1 MEQEA
6 ICSFPQGHVLFREGE
21 PADTAY
27 IIESGTIAITTE
39 QAGEPQLLSELGPG
53 EILGEMALIDAKNRT
68 ATATC
73 SSPCRLKVIH
83 RDTLVQR
90 IEAADP
96 IIRHL
101 LELTLQRYR
110 QQLHADDPP
119 ARPAASSGG
128 ITEAMDKLNL
138 EADLRQALQE
148 GQLQCVYQPIQD
160 LARGRI
166 AGFEALTRWQHPRLG
181 PINPEAFINLAEET
195 DLIVPIGLHN
205 LRQACLDLQAF
216 QAQVPDCE
224 LFMSINVSG
233 RQLHNPAFSQEVLR
247 IVEETGTPPRQI
259 KLEITES
266 LVVDF
271 ERVRAWISES
281 KAHGFRISLDDFG
294 TGYSG
299 MGLLCQLD
307 LNTLKI
313 DKSFVQ
319 AMFDSRCEAVVLET
333 MVHLG
338 LGLELDIIAEG
349 VETEAHENRLRELG
363 VQFGQGYLYARPLG
377 REEILASQLL
387 VTDCCRAK

>member
-6 ICSFPQGHVLFREGE
+6 ICNFPQGHVLFREGDA
-21 PADTAY
+21 ADTAY

-39 QAGEPQLLSELGPG
+39 QKGEQQLLSELGPG
-53 EILGEMALIDAKNRT
+53 EILGEMALIDDKNRT

-73 SSPCRLKVIH
+73 ASACRLKVIH

-101 LELTLQRYR
+101 LQLTLQRYR
-110 QQLHADDPP
+110 HQMASQSPSSVKIQHNA
-119 ARPAASSGG
+119 AASRAH
-128 ITEAMDKLNL
+128 EALEKLNL
-138 EADLRQALQE
+138 EVDLRQALDE

-160 LARGRI
+160 LVRGRI
-166 AGFEALTRWQHPRLG
+166 AGFEALTRWQHPQLG
-181 PINPEAFINLAEET
+181 AINPEAFINLAEET

-205 LRQACLDLQAF
+205 LRQACHDLKAF
-216 QAQVPDCE
+216 QARVNDTE

-233 RQLHNPAFSQEVLR
+233 RQLHHPGFSQQVLE
-247 IVEETGTPPRQI
+247 IVQAEGVHPRRI
-259 KLEITES
+259 KLEITEN
-266 LVVDF
+266 LVLDF
-271 ERVRAWISES
+271 DRVQNWIQES

-299 MGLLCQLD
+299 LGLLCQLD

-349 VETEAHENRLRELG
+349 VETEAHENHLRALG

-377 REEILASQLL
+377 REEILSNLF
-387 VTDCCRAK
+387 

>member
-1 MEQEA
+1 MEQDHS
-6 ICSFPQGHVLFREGE
+6 CRFPQGHVLFQEGDA
-21 PADTAY
+21 ADAAY
-27 IIESGTIAITTE
+27 IIESGTIIISTGSGDDR
-39 QAGEPQLLSELGPG
+39 QQLSELGPG
-53 EILGEMALIDAKNRT
+53 EILGEMALIDAKTRT

-73 SSPCRLKVIH
+73 ASDCTLRIIH
-83 RDTLVQR
+83 RDALVQR

-101 LELTLQRYR
+101 LQLTLQRYR
-110 QQLHADDPP
+110 DQIQSEPP
-119 ARPAASSGG
+119 TPYTVARGQNNKAH
-128 ITEAMDKLNL
+128 EALEKLNL
-138 EADLRQALQE
+138 EVDLRQALDE
-148 GQLQCVYQPIQD
+148 GQLQCVYQPIQN

-166 AGFEALTRWQHPRLG
+166 AGFEALTRWQHPQLG
-181 PINPEAFINLAEET
+181 AINPEAFINLAEET

-205 LRQACLDLQAF
+205 LRQACHDLKAF
-216 QAQVPDCE
+216 QAAVSDTE

-233 RQLHNPAFSQEVLR
+233 RQLHHPGFSRQVLE
-247 IVEETGTPPRQI
+247 IVQAEGIHPRQI
-259 KLEITES
+259 KLEITEN

-271 ERVRAWISES
+271 ERVQHWIQES

-299 MGLLCQLD
+299 MSLLCQLD

-319 AMFDSRCEAVVLET
+319 SMFDSRCEAVVLET

-349 VETEAHENRLRELG
+349 VETEAHEHRLRELG

-377 REEILASQLL
+377 REEILASNLL
-387 VTDCCRAK
+387 